1 VFLKYSFSESFD
13 KPMCVEKRVE
23 IFLIKA
29 ENAVNN
35 GVMNKF
41 FNENQENFRV
51 FDLCIRFIK
60 GFS

>member
-1 VFLKYSFSESFD
+1 
-13 KPMCVEKRVE
+13 MCEEKRCQ
-23 IFLIKA
+23 ICLIKT

>member
-1 VFLKYSFSESFD
+1 
-13 KPMCVEKRVE
+13 MCEEKRVK
-23 IFLIKA
+23 IFLIKT

>member
-1 VFLKYSFSESFD
+1 
-13 KPMCVEKRVE
+13 MCVEKRVE

-41 FNENQENFRV
+41 FNENYENF
-51 FDLCIRFIK
+51 
-60 GFS
+60 